1 MLYRSL
7 NANLFKWANS
17 PACAKSCLKKGCQ
30 SIGFI
35 ERNNNE
41 IWGELLFK
49 ILKADF
55 YLTFILKINLPIV
68 KFSLYEPTRCKFCK
82 IIEKVQSRLHR
93 EKYKINSRCIS
104 RPMHFPLN
112 MSSWLIQA
120 SFLPSNW
127 NLDKIFALTGELGQ
141 VYMEKNISNFP
152 PCGNFQLSILKNKKV
167 LILKRRFFRP

>member
-1 MLYRSL
+1 MQICL
-7 NANLFKWANS
+7 NEPTHRLVQNHV
-17 PACAKSCLKKGCQ
+17 LKKAV
-30 SIGFI
+30 SLGFI
-35 ERNNNE
+35 EKNNNE
-41 IWGELLFK
+41 IWGELVVFK

-112 MSSWLIQA
+112 MSY
-120 SFLPSNW
+120 
-127 NLDKIFALTGELGQ
+127 LTDSDIVFTLKLESRQ
-141 VYMEKNISNFP
+141 NF
-152 PCGNFQLSILKNKKV
+152 CFNRWIRSS
-167 LILKRRFFRP
+167 